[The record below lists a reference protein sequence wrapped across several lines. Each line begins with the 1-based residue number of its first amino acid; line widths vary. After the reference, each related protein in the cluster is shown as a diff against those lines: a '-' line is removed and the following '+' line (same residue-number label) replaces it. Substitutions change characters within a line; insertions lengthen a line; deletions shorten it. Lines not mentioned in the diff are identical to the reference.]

1 MASDLLFKAKVFWS
15 AASLIVLSA
24 RYRRETST
32 RPSVHSL
39 EEGCMEVQGKTLK
52 KSVINLYGVPSFGFQ
67 LFVNMEIFFFAAFLT
82 DFAQIPVAMAGIVL
96 MVTSI
101 FDIIWVPVAGI
112 ILEKSG
118 MRWGRYRSWL
128 LIGPPV
134 AALFFTLQFAKI
146 GNPLTNAIL
155 VSIGFIVS
163 HLVWNIF
170 YAGHIAMN
178 NSMTTDRVARIS
190 MASNRGMFNALGA
203 IAFSMIGAKSIDLL
217 GGGDKALGCTLTV
230 IASGIIMILCYW
242 TLFAM
247 TKDYAYHPKANAA
260 AESKDKMSIA
270 EMFKQIIVNPPLI
283 GLMLAE
289 LGRYLGRF
297 IIFGLAFYYFKY
309 VVDNLAVI
317 AIFFT
322 GLNVVCFFG
331 AMATAPIAKRIGERN
346 TYIMSLSLFI
356 IGLLAV
362 WLFPMNYATFMV
374 VMFVAYLGYGMPDA
388 LGVAMYS
395 ATVDYGEW
403 KTGKNARGFIMS
415 LISFP
420 IKSAVFIRSVVIT
433 AILVSA
439 GYVADMAPTPELISG
454 IKNGIALVP
463 ALFIG
468 FGLVIILLLYRITPE
483 SHKQMQEEIT
493 ARTK

>member
-1 MASDLLFKAKVFWS
+1 M
-15 AASLIVLSA
+15 
-24 RYRRETST
+24 E
-32 RPSVHSL
+32 PS
-39 EEGCMEVQGKTLK
+39 KKKLK
-52 KSVINLYGVPSFGFQ
+52 KSVVNLYGLPSFGFQ
-67 LFVNMEIFFFAAFLT
+67 LFVNMEVFFFAAFLT
-82 DFAQIPVAMAGIVL
+82 DYAKIPVAIAGTVL

-101 FDIIWVPVAGI
+101 FDIVWVPTAGV
-112 ILEKSG
+112 ILEKSN

-128 LIGPPV
+128 LIGPPL
-134 AALFFTLQFAKI
+134 ASFFFILQFLKI
-146 GNPLTNAIL
+146 GDPVTNAIL
-155 VSIGFIVS
+155 ISIGFIVS
-163 HLVWNIF
+163 HLIWNIF

-178 NSMTTDRVARIS
+178 NSMTTVREDRIS

-203 IAFSMIGAKSIDLL
+203 IGFSLAGAKSIQVL
-217 GGGDKALGCTLTV
+217 GGGNSALGSTLTV
-230 IASGIIMILCYW
+230 LVSAVLMTLCYW

-247 TKDYAYHPKANAA
+247 TKDYAYHPSASGQT
-260 AESKDKMSIA
+260 ESKDKMSIF
-270 EMFKQIIVNPPLI
+270 EMLKQIVVNPPLI

-297 IIFGLAFYYFKY
+297 VIFGMAFYYFKY
-309 VVDNLAVI
+309 VVNNLAVI
-317 AIFFT
+317 SIFFT

-331 AMATAPIAKRIGERN
+331 AIATAPLAKKFGERN
-346 TYIMSLSLFI
+346 VYILSLTLFI
-356 IGLLAV
+356 VGLLTV
-362 WLFPMNYATFMV
+362 WALPMNYISFMI

-420 IKSAVFIRSVVIT
+420 IKTAIFVRSVVIT
-433 AILVSA
+433 VVLASA

-454 IKNGIALVP
+454 IKTGIALVP

-468 FGLVIILLLYRITPE
+468 AGLLIILLLYRITPE
-483 SHKQMQEEIT
+483 KQEQMQNEIALRAT
-493 ARTK
+493 PYTTGSAQSPEGMKDALKS

>member
-1 MASDLLFKAKVFWS
+1 
-15 AASLIVLSA
+15 
-24 RYRRETST
+24 
-32 RPSVHSL
+32 
-39 EEGCMEVQGKTLK
+39 MELHRKRLK
-52 KSVINLYGVPSFGFQ
+52 KTIINLYGLPSFGFQ
-67 LFVNMEIFFFAAFLT
+67 FFVNMEVFFFAAFLT
-82 DFAQIPVAMAGIVL
+82 DFAKIPVAVAGTVL

-101 FDIIWVPVAGI
+101 FDIVWVPTAGV

-128 LIGPPV
+128 LIGPPL
-134 AALFFTLQFAKI
+134 AAAFFVLQFAKI
-146 GNPLTNAIL
+146 GNPTMNAIL
-155 VSIGFIVS
+155 VCIGFIVS

-178 NSMTTDRVARIS
+178 NSMTTIREERIS
-190 MASNRGMFNALGA
+190 MASSRGMFNALGA
-203 IAFSMIGAKSIDLL
+203 IAFSVIGAKSIELL
-217 GGGDKALGCTLTV
+217 GKGDQALGCTLTV
-230 IASGIIMILCYW
+230 VVSGTLMILCYW
-242 TLFAM
+242 ALFAL
-247 TKDYAYHPKANAA
+247 TKDYAYHPGAGANAA
-260 AESKDKMSIA
+260 AEKKDKMPIA
-270 EMFKQIIVNPPLI
+270 EMLKQILVNPPLI

-289 LGRYLGRF
+289 VGRYLGRF
-297 IIFGLAFYYFKY
+297 IIFGMAFYYFKY
-309 VVDNLAVI
+309 VVNNLGVI

-331 AMATAPIAKRIGERN
+331 AMITAPLAKKFGERN
-346 TYIMSLSLFI
+346 TYILSLSLFI

-362 WLFPMNYATFMV
+362 WLLPMNHVSFMV

-420 IKSAVFIRSVVIT
+420 IKTAIFVRSVVIT
-433 AILVSA
+433 SVLVSA
-439 GYVADMAPTPELISG
+439 GYVADMAPTPELIAG
-454 IKNGIALVP
+454 IKNGIALIP

-468 FGLVIILLLYRITPE
+468 AGLVIIVVLYRITPKKHTE
-483 SHKQMQEEIT
+483 MQAEIA
-493 ARTK
+493 ARSAV

>member
-1 MASDLLFKAKVFWS
+1 
-15 AASLIVLSA
+15 
-24 RYRRETST
+24 
-32 RPSVHSL
+32 
-39 EEGCMEVQGKTLK
+39 MEAQSKTLK
-52 KSVINLYGVPSFGFQ
+52 RSVINLYGLPSFGFQ

-82 DFAQIPVAMAGIVL
+82 DYAKIPVAMAGMVL

-101 FDIIWVPVAGI
+101 FDILWVPTAGV
-112 ILEKSG
+112 ILEKSS

-128 LIGPPV
+128 LIGPPL
-134 AALFFTLQFAKI
+134 AAMFFALQFAKI
-146 GNPLTNAIL
+146 GDPITNAIL
-155 VSIGFIVS
+155 VAIGFIVS
-163 HLVWNIF
+163 HLIWNIF

-178 NSMTTDRVARIS
+178 NSMTTVREDRIS
-190 MASNRGMFNALGA
+190 MASNRGMCNALGA
-203 IAFSMIGAKSIDLL
+203 IAFSLVGAKSIEAF
-217 GGGDKALGCTLTV
+217 GGGNQALGCTLTV
-230 IASGIIMILCYW
+230 AVSGVVMILSYW
-242 TLFAM
+242 TLFFI
-247 TKDYAYHPKANAA
+247 TKDYAYHPKTNAQ
-260 AESKDKMSIA
+260 AESRNKMSIG
-270 EMFKQIIVNPPLI
+270 EMLKQIVVNPPLI
-283 GLMLAE
+283 GLLLAE

-297 IIFGLAFYYFKY
+297 VIFGLAFYYFKY
-309 VVDNLAVI
+309 VVNNLAMI
-317 AIFFT
+317 TIFFT

-331 AMATAPIAKRIGERN
+331 AMATAPIAKRFGERN
-346 TYIMSLSLFI
+346 TYIFSLSLFI

-362 WLFPMNYATFMV
+362 WLLPMNATTFMI

-420 IKSAVFIRSVVIT
+420 IKSAIFIRSVVIT
-433 AILVSA
+433 SILVSA

-468 FGLVIILLLYRITPE
+468 AGLFIILFLYRITPE
-483 SHKQMQEEIT
+483 SHMQMQEEVA
-493 ARTK
+493 ARSLPKAV